1 MLSHY
6 LCGDCLVTVPFKLD
20 LAATIQMGFWPG
32 TPNICHLF
40 DRDLLECWDM
50 VQNRMAVVSERSF
63 ITSLED
69 FSAAKGRVGE
79 KFIDNN

>member
-1 MLSHY
+1 
-6 LCGDCLVTVPFKLD
+6 
-20 LAATIQMGFWPG
+20 
-32 TPNICHLF
+32 
-40 DRDLLECWDM
+40 M